1 MVGGRREG
9 GREDEDRLLMRGW
22 YHKGRCFS
30 TGSINGSRNS
40 DRRRGSG
47 CCSGRG

>member
-22 YHKGRCFS
+22 YQKGWSFS
-30 TGSINGSRNS
+30 TGSINLSRNS
-40 DRRRGSG
+40 DRWRGSG
-47 CCSGRG
+47 CCSGQC